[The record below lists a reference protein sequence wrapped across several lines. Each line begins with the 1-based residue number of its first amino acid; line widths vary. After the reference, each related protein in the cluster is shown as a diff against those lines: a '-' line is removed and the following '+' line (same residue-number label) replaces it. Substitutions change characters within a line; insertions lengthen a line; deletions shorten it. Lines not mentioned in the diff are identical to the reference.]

1 MTNELMDLFD
11 DAKQIIEKQEKL
23 INAQRNLIE
32 TMQTALSGIEMN
44 ELLLKK
50 QLADLQ
56 EELKAITNDYIDN
69 INYYKGGA

>member
-1 MTNELMDLFD
+1 MSELMDLFD

-32 TMQTALSGIEMN
+32 TMQMALSGIEMN

-50 QLADLQ
+50 QLGDLQ

-69 INYYKGGA
+69 VNIYKGGA

>member
-32 TMQTALSGIEMN
+32 TMQMALSGIEMN

-69 INYYKGGA
+69 INYYKGGV

>member
-1 MTNELMDLFD
+1 MSELMDLFD

-32 TMQTALSGIEMN
+32 TMQMALCGIEMN

>member
-1 MTNELMDLFD
+1 MSELMDLFD

-32 TMQTALSGIEMN
+32 TMQMALSGIEMN

>member
-69 INYYKGGA
+69 INIYKGGA

>member
-1 MTNELMDLFD
+1 MDLFD

-32 TMQTALSGIEMN
+32 TMQMALSGIEMN

-50 QLADLQ
+50 QLGDLQ

-69 INYYKGGA
+69 VNIYKGGA

>member
-69 INYYKGGA
+69 INIYKGGV

>member
-1 MTNELMDLFD
+1 MTNELRDLFD

-32 TMQTALSGIEMN
+32 TMQMALSGIEMN

-69 INYYKGGA
+69 INFYKGGA

>member
-1 MTNELMDLFD
+1 MTSELLDLFD

-32 TMQTALSGIEMN
+32 TMQMALSGIEMN

-69 INYYKGGA
+69 INFYKGGA

>member
-1 MTNELMDLFD
+1 MSELMDLFD

-32 TMQTALSGIEMN
+32 TMQMALSGIEMN

-69 INYYKGGA
+69 VNIYKGGA

>member
-1 MTNELMDLFD
+1 MSELMDLFD

-32 TMQTALSGIEMN
+32 TMQMALSGIEMN

-50 QLADLQ
+50 QLGDLQ

-69 INYYKGGA
+69 INIYKGGA